1 MKRNIFIVG
10 LLCSVIIYGG
20 GRATAQRTVQTSDN
34 RECMQNFTYVGSF
47 WSGRIFKTHGVVQNV
62 SKSVA
67 VERAARYLAGAGGWY
82 ITTIDKESGV
92 ISASEQVGFG
102 KGKTNPL
109 NVSIEPVKNGVNV
122 SISFSSSAHEIAR
135 GQMIQNIFC
144 SIIEA
149 IKK

>member
-20 GRATAQRTVQTSDN
+20 GRATARQAVQTSDN

-47 WSGRIFKTHGVVQNV
+47 WSGRIFKTHGVVKNV

-67 VERAARYLAGAGGWY
+67 VERAARYIASEGGWQ
-82 ITTIDKESGV
+82 INTINKEIGV
-92 ISASEQVGFG
+92 ISASLAVNRGE
-102 KGKTNPL
+102 GKTNPL
-109 NVSIEPVKNGVNV
+109 NVSIESVKNGVNV
-122 SISFSSSAHEIAR
+122 SISFSSSGQEIVR
-135 GQMIQNIFC
+135 GEILKNTFC

-149 IKK
+149 IRK

>member
-1 MKRNIFIVG
+1 MRHNIFIVG
-10 LLCSVIIYGG
+10 LLCSAVIYGG
-20 GRATAQRTVQTSDN
+20 GEATAQRTVPTSDS
-34 RECMQNFTYVGSF
+34 RECMQNFTYQGSF
-47 WSGRIFKTHGVVQNV
+47 WSGRIFKTHGVVHNV

-92 ISASEQVGFG
+92 ISASQAVGYG

-109 NVSIEPVKNGVNV
+109 NVSIESVKNGVSV
-122 SISFSSSAHEIAR
+122 SISLSSSSHEIVH
-135 GQMIQNIFC
+135 GQMVQNTFC

-149 IKK
+149 IRK

>member
-1 MKRNIFIVG
+1 MKRNIFIAG
-10 LLCSVIIYGG
+10 LLCSAVICAGG
-20 GRATAQRTVQTSDN
+20 MATARQAAQTSDT
-34 RECMQNFTYVGSF
+34 RECMRNFSYEGSF

-82 ITTIDKESGV
+82 INTIDKESGV
-92 ISASEQVGFG
+92 ISASQAVGYG

-109 NVSIEPVKNGVNV
+109 NISIESVKNGVNV
-122 SISFSSSAHEIAR
+122 SISWSSSSHEIAR
-135 GQMIQNIFC
+135 GQMIQNTFC

-149 IKK
+149 IGK